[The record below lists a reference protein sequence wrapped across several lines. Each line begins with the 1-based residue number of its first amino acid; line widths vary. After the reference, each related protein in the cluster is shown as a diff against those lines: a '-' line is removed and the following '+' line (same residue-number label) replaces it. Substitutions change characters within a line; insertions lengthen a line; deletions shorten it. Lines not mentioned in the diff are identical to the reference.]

1 MTVFRVDVDKDEA
14 QVVPP
19 STAKE
24 WYIHVGLNKNGRVQS
39 LSEISMQQFG
49 TFKLWPLIWYL
60 NYSVVPDPNKVKHKQ
75 LLFVPRRNAV
85 SPREVNEAALI
96 FNMWRDVKKAKEML
110 TKWLD
115 RDVAAG
121 REVNDRTAAIYPE
134 WMWWGNRKKDWERW
148 SGQK

>member
-14 QVVPP
+14 SVVPP
-19 STAKE
+19 AKDKM
-24 WYIHVGLNKNGRVQS
+24 WYVSVGLNKHGRVQS

-60 NYSVVPDPNKVKHKQ
+60 NYQIVPDPNKVKHKMV
-75 LLFVPRRNAV
+75 LYVPRRNGV
-85 SPREVNEAALI
+85 SAREVQESALI
-96 FNMWRDVKKAKEML
+96 FNMWKDVKKAKEML
-110 TKWLD
+110 TNWLD

-134 WMWWGNRKKDWERW
+134 WLRWNLEKDWQKMP
-148 SGQK
+148 GQN